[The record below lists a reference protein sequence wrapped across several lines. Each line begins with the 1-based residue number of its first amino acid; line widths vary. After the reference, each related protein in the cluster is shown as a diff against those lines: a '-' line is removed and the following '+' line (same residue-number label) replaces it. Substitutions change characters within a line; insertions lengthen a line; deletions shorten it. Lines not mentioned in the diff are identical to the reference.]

1 MLESYKEY
9 LQVLEVFSKV
19 SEGADAYARLRTL
32 SVDCFCRLLER
43 HPHFNYRLNIMQTL
57 VSRLVARDM
66 RIRRSATKTIK
77 ELLKRDDNQMLDFK
91 LDILKEILKV
101 TKTKNHKYFDPNLL
115 DCLVLNEIMVDEG
128 KAKAVEASNKKTK
141 QLHD

>member
-1 MLESYKEY
+1 
-9 LQVLEVFSKV
+9 
-19 SEGADAYARLRTL
+19 
-32 SVDCFCRLLER
+32 
-43 HPHFNYRLNIMQTL
+43 MQTL